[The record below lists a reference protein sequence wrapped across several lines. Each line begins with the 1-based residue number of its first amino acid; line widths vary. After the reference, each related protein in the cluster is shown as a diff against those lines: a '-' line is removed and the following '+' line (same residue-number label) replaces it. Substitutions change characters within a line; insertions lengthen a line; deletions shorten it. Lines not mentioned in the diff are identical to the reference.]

1 MQYYDFIRRGCVS
14 AALLAGTATAALA
27 TPTDIQGVVELFT
40 SQGCSKCPP
49 ADRLLT
55 TMAGKPGTVTLT
67 FAINYWDYIGWK
79 DTLAAPEFTARQQ
92 AYASSRGDIHVYTP
106 EAIVDGEFDAIGSDR
121 PAIDKAIAEGRTGGL
136 ALSVPVHLAEA
147 SGVLQIDI
155 GQGAGPAGIYVLR
168 VAKSRTVLISRG
180 ANSGHNATYTNVVRA
195 IHKVGEWSG
204 APMRLKLTELRG
216 DDEGYVVLLQRGSLD
231 NPGVILAAAK
241 SDGL

>member
-1 MQYYDFIRRGCVS
+1 MQYYDFLRQGCVS

-27 TPTDIQGVVELFT
+27 TPTDVRSVVELFT

-55 TMAGKPGTVTLT
+55 AMAGRPDTVTLT

-79 DTLAAPEFTARQQ
+79 DTLAAPEFTARQR
-92 AYASSRGDIHVYTP
+92 AYASGRGDLHVYTP
-106 EAIVDGEFDAIGSDR
+106 EAIVDGEFDAVGSDR
-121 PAIDKAIAEGRTGGL
+121 PAIEKAIAEGRSGGL
-136 ALSVPVHLAEA
+136 ALSVPVHLNEA
-147 SGVLQIDI
+147 NGVLQIDI
-155 GQGAGPAGIYVLR
+155 GHGDGPAGIYVLR

-180 ANSGHNATYTNVVRA
+180 ENSGHNATYTNVVRA

-204 APMRLKLTELRG
+204 APMSLKLMELRG

-241 SDGL
+241 SVGL